1 MPEER
6 LFSISAALS
15 TPDVQ
20 ASHLH
25 FSYITSE
32 VNSIM
37 RRCFLVSL
45 HTSDWIRFCTILQD
59 KLYSFN
65 NQDHRSMGFL
75 CKTNYGIDLQRF
87 HEENSIMSGLFSK
100 NNLLL
105 CGMQSNNGISAK
117 TLKNFQNHQY
127 SLSVLT
133 SDKRQICST
142 RCR

>member
-1 MPEER
+1 
-6 LFSISAALS
+6 
-15 TPDVQ
+15 
-20 ASHLH
+20 
-25 FSYITSE
+25 
-32 VNSIM
+32 M

-45 HTSDWIRFCTILQD
+45 RTSDWIRFCTILQD

-105 CGMQSNNGISAK
+105 CGMQSNNGISVK
-117 TLKNFQNHQY
+117 TLKNSKITNTAFRF
-127 SLSVLT
+127 LLLT
-133 SDKRQICST
+133 SAKFAVRGVNNEKNQGFTIWIHHLMVLLCPMFT
-142 RCR
+142 RV

>member
-1 MPEER
+1 
-6 LFSISAALS
+6 
-15 TPDVQ
+15 
-20 ASHLH
+20 
-25 FSYITSE
+25 
-32 VNSIM
+32 M

-65 NQDHRSMGFL
+65 NQDHRSIGFL

-117 TLKNFQNHQY
+117 CWRISKITNTAFRFL
-127 SLSVLT
+127 LLT
-133 SDKRQICST
+133 SAKFAVRGVDNEKNKGFTIWIHHLMVLLYAMFKT
-142 RCR
+142 V